1 MNSSLKIKNIKGKD
15 VGEYD
20 IPENLLE
27 YEKGDHAVHEVVV
40 AYLAHQ
46 RAGTASTLSKS
57 NVAGSGKKPW
67 KQKGLGR
74 ARAGYRQSPIWR
86 GGAVAHGPHP
96 RSYKKKVSK
105 KVSRLAFRRAFSA
118 KVQQDEIILIE
129 EMNLTTPKTKD
140 LLTIING
147 LDIKNTCLIILDE
160 VSENVRLASRNLKN
174 IDVINASHLNTY
186 KLLRYQSL
194 IITNAAMSLI
204 ENRLGKQ
211 GVEEWK

>member
-129 EMNLTTPKTKD
+129 EMNLTNPKTKD

-211 GVEEWK
+211 GVEE

>member
-15 VGEYD
+15 IGTYD
-20 IPENLLE
+20 IPKNLLE

-118 KVQQDEIILIE
+118 KVEQDEIIVIE
-129 EMNLTTPKTKD
+129 EINLTTPKTKD

-147 LDIKNTCLIILDE
+147 LDIKNSCLIILDE
-160 VSENVRLASRNLKN
+160 VSENIRLASRNLKN
-174 IDVINASHLNTY
+174 IDVMNASHLNTY
-186 KLLRYQSL
+186 KVLRYQNL
-194 IITNAAMSLI
+194 VITNAAMSLI

-211 GVEEWK
+211 GGEE

>member
-194 IITNAAMSLI
+194 IITNAAMPLI

-211 GVEEWK
+211 GVEE

>member
-160 VSENVRLASRNLKN
+160 VSENVRLLGIYHAPWVCYARNR
-174 IDVINASHLNTY
+174 INSC
-186 KLLRYQSL
+186 
-194 IITNAAMSLI
+194 
-204 ENRLGKQ
+204 
-211 GVEEWK
+211 

>member
-15 VGEYD
+15 IGTYD
-20 IPENLLE
+20 IPKNLLE

-118 KVQQDEIILIE
+118 KVEQDEILVIE

-147 LDIKNTCLIILDE
+147 LDIKNSCLIILDE
-160 VSENVRLASRNLKN
+160 VSENIRLASRNLKN
-174 IDVINASHLNTY
+174 IDVMNASHLNTY
-186 KLLRYQSL
+186 KVLRYQNL
-194 IITNAAMSLI
+194 VITNAAMSLI

-211 GVEEWK
+211 GGEE

>member
-211 GVEEWK
+211 GVEE

>member
-1 MNSSLKIKNIKGKD
+1 MLF
-15 VGEYD
+15 
-20 IPENLLE
+20 
-27 YEKGDHAVHEVVV
+27 
-40 AYLAHQ
+40 
-46 RAGTASTLSKS
+46 
-57 NVAGSGKKPW
+57 
-67 KQKGLGR
+67 
-74 ARAGYRQSPIWR
+74 
-86 GGAVAHGPHP
+86 
-96 RSYKKKVSK
+96 KKVSK

-211 GVEEWK
+211 GVEE